1 MGEEMKLKK
10 SAKKD
15 WRKFIGA
22 AGKGGPK
29 DVASTIDYYL
39 YGEGNPKWGKY

>member
-1 MGEEMKLKK
+1 MKLKK